1 MQTMPNTSL
10 SVTDIPHPAPQWGVG
25 GEADRLAPVHGEVS
39 APSIRPIDPS
49 AESIESSAELLS
61 HQQQRLLDQ
70 LHLQVLQGPLPRPD
84 GLAREPAVGSL
95 RLAEHVIR
103 ILPVNALPPRVGIA
117 DDGEIIF
124 EWGAPGEGVE
134 VAVADDGQIAAL
146 LPLPSGECEVMNI
159 TPSDAV
165 TSLPQAVLQA
175 IQTVG

>member
-1 MQTMPNTSL
+1 MA
-10 SVTDIPHPAPQWGVG
+10 TDGKRSGPGQWEPIGATHPAPKAHSIQKVEWGV
-25 GEADRLAPVHGEVS
+25 LS
-39 APSIRPIDPS
+39 
-49 AESIESSAELLS
+49 LS

-70 LHLQVLQGPLPRPD
+70 LHVQVLQGPLPRPD
-84 GLAREPAVGSL
+84 GLAREPAVGSV
-95 RLAEHVIR
+95 RLAEHLIR
-103 ILPVNALPPRVGIA
+103 ILPVNAPLPRVGIA

-134 VAVADDGQIAAL
+134 VAVAGDGQIAAL